1 MLLTDTIAAISSA
14 TGPATRMIVRLSGSR
29 AMQIT
34 QSLCPASTLNPS
46 HAIAAQLH
54 LPGMQLPIVLYCFAN
69 GRSFT
74 GDDLVEFHVP
84 GNPLLCRLL
93 LAECLRLGARTAEP
107 GEFTARAYFSGRI
120 GLTEAEGIAASIASQ
135 NEQELRAAR
144 QLLAGELARRL
155 RPAMELLAETLALI
169 EAGIDFAGEDISLLP
184 PDALADRLS
193 QIQKMLAQLL
203 AESGKVEQ
211 HWQRRRAILVGRPN
225 AGKSTLLN
233 ALAKSHRAVVSPQ
246 AGTTRDAV
254 SAEVALRRG
263 IIHLVDAAG
272 LDGGEITGDDASA
285 DISRQMQATAH
296 QALQTA
302 DWVLLIHD
310 LTSKTTPMQL
320 PRPADLIIY
329 TKRDLIEADDPTGLC
344 VSAHTGY
351 HMDQLRDRLDA
362 IAFGTDSAGAVLSL
376 NSRHV
381 QAIED
386 AQAAVHRAAQ
396 SKDAAELM
404 AADLREALDSLGGI
418 LGQITPDD
426 VLGRIFSS
434 FCIGK

>member
-14 TGPATRMIVRLSGSR
+14 TSSAARMIVRLSGPC
-29 AMQIT
+29 AAQIA
-34 QSLCPASTLNPS
+34 QSLCPASILNPG
-46 HAIAAQLH
+46 HASAAQLH
-54 LPGMQLPIVLYCFAN
+54 LPCIQLPIVLYCFAN

-74 GDDLVEFHVP
+74 GDDLVEFHLP

-120 GLTEAEGIAASIASQ
+120 DLTKAEGIAASIASQ
-135 NEQELRAAR
+135 NEHELRAAR

-155 RPAMELLAETLALI
+155 RPAMDLLAETLALI
-169 EAGIDFAGEDISLLP
+169 EAGIDFAGEDISLLSR
-184 PDALADRLS
+184 DALADRLL
-193 QIQKMLAQLL
+193 QIQRMLAQLL
-203 AESGKVEQ
+203 SESGKVEQ

-233 ALAKSHRAVVSPQ
+233 ALAKSHRATVSPQ

-254 SAEVALRRG
+254 SAEIALRRG

-272 LDGGEITGDDASA
+272 LDEGEITGDDASA
-285 DISRQMQATAH
+285 DISRQMQATAN

-302 DWVLLIHD
+302 DWVLLVHD
-310 LTSKTTPMQL
+310 ATSATTPMQL
-320 PRPADLIIY
+320 SRPADLVIY
-329 TKRDLIEADDPTGLC
+329 TKLDLIEMNDPTGLC

-351 HMDQLRDRLDA
+351 HMDQFRDRLDS
-362 IAFGTDSAGAVLSL
+362 IAFGTDTGGALLSL

-386 AQAAVHRAAQ
+386 SQAAVLRAAQ
-396 SKDAAELM
+396 SEDAAELI

-418 LGQITPDD
+418 LGQITPDA